1 MTVMRS
7 ESDLTAAILTMDVVD
22 ELRHRQGQLAELA
35 RKSYGHD
42 ELKAKLAQIYLAQG
56 IEVPDEILEAG
67 IKAQRERRFIYT
79 APTGIKAKLAKA
91 WIQRVRITQAIAS
104 AALIVCGLLAGY
116 HFTWSAPAERRA
128 VALVAELSSQAA
140 MLPDQ
145 VVLASARFEAA
156 KAGLASALESARGN
170 AQASRL
176 GAMADQVESA
186 SLPLIGSLADALA
199 KAHAQEAL
207 PRLQRVDGTTQFQG
221 AAPHWANESQPEAS
235 YKARL
240 DEMNFELEKAQ
251 EDLVH
256 LEQLGIQLERAIA
269 ISDALESA
277 NQAVVAMRPA
287 GSVEIVR
294 SRYYSAGDAAIRAV
308 DLQQADD
315 AAKRLG
321 RLVADAE
328 AVVFIAASLEDLR
341 RVARNT
347 GVAGGDMQELQA
359 LEERVVA
366 ANTVE
371 TVSEATQA
379 LERLQAT
386 VEVLQSSYTYRVVN
400 RQGEMSGL
408 WRHHESTPGARN
420 HYLVVEALDE
430 AGRAATLPIRNE
442 ETGQTELVS
451 VFAVRVP
458 EEEYNRVGQD
468 KMDNGIIDDDIVA
481 TKKRGALTPQFEIP
495 TAGGY
500 ITEW

>member
-7 ESDLTAAILTMDVVD
+7 DNDLTAAILTMDVVD
-22 ELRHRQGQLAELA
+22 ELRHRQDQLAELA

-42 ELKAKLAQIYLAQG
+42 ELKARLAQIYLAQG

-67 IKAQRERRFIYT
+67 IKAQRDRRFIYT

-91 WIQRVRITQAIAS
+91 WIQRARVTRTLAV
-104 AALIVCGLLAGY
+104 AALGVCGLLAGY
-116 HFTWSAPAERRA
+116 HFAWSAPAERRA
-128 VALVAELSSQAA
+128 AALVAQLSSEAA
-140 MLPDQ
+140 MYPDQ
-145 VVLASARFEAA
+145 VVLASSRFEAA
-156 KAGLASALESARGN
+156 KAGLASALEAARGN
-170 AQASRL
+170 TQASRL
-176 GAMADQVESA
+176 SAIADQVESA
-186 SLPLIGSLADALA
+186 SLQLIRSLTDALA
-199 KAHAQEAL
+199 KAHAQDAL
-207 PRLQRVDGTTQFQG
+207 PRLQRVDGTTQLQG
-221 AAPHWANESQPEAS
+221 SAPRWANETQPEAS

-240 DEMNFELEKAQ
+240 DEMSLELEQAQ
-251 EDLVH
+251 ADIGR
-256 LEQLGIQLERAIA
+256 LEQLGAHLERALS
-269 ISDALESA
+269 ISDALDSA
-277 NQAVVAMRPA
+277 NEAVVASKPVSA
-287 GSVEIVR
+287 VEVVR
-294 SRYYSAGDAAIRAV
+294 ARHYSAGDAAIRAA
-308 DLQQADD
+308 DLPQADV
-315 AAKRLG
+315 AAQRLG

-341 RVARNT
+341 RTARGT
-347 GVAGGDMQELQA
+347 GVAGSDMQELQA
-359 LEERVVA
+359 LEEHVVA

-371 TVSEATQA
+371 TVPQATAA

-430 AGRAATLPIRNE
+430 AGQAATLPIRSE

-468 KMDNGIIDDDIVA
+468 KMDNGIIDEDIVA